1 MSVTPNLRC
10 DETRNP
16 GTHTRVTALSLGS
29 MYSGNADS
37 LGHQLYPKQLG
48 TEINYKKILIA
59 GKGKGKYIF
68 VAPGSAPQAVTPSHR
83 KLSVRASVC

>member
-1 MSVTPNLRC
+1 MSITPNLCC
-10 DETRNP
+10 DKTKNR
-16 GTHTRVTALSLGS
+16 GTYTCVTALSLGS

-37 LGHQLYPKQLG
+37 LGHQLHPKQLG

-83 KLSVRASVC
+83 KLSERVSVC